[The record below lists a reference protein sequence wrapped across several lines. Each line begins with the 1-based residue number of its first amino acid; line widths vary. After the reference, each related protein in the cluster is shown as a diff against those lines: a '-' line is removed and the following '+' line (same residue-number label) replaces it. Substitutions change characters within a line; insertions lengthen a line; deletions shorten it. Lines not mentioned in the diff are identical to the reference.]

1 MYNGARQDM
10 LRQLLTDEIKIY
22 REELANS
29 NKKDD

>member
-1 MYNGARQDM
+1 MFNGARQDL
-10 LRQLLTDEIKIY
+10 LRQLLADEIKIY